1 VAVWLNEVYLDVL
14 PAPDSFGT
22 TSGRE
27 WTVDLTA
34 APTWVRFAA
43 IGPAFLV
50 TVLVFLDQQITA
62 RLINSA
68 DHKLQRGSGYH
79 LDLAVVGGLIAFC
92 SLFGLPWMVAATV
105 RSLNHVRSLATTED
119 VVLPQGGS
127 RERILH
133 VRENRITALA
143 IHALIGATLLVLAVL
158 KLIPMAVLYG
168 VFLFMGVVS
177 MVGNQFFER
186 ISLWVMDRNLY
197 PSTHYI
203 RKVPNFIIHKFTLLQ
218 LLCLAMLWGVK
229 ASSRFGILFPLFIAL
244 LVPVR
249 IFANR
254 CFEPQ
259 HLAALDA
266 EEEPEEE
273 ETHWAS

>member
-1 VAVWLNEVYLDVL
+1 
-14 PAPDSFGT
+14 
-22 TSGRE
+22 
-27 WTVDLTA
+27 
-34 APTWVRFAA
+34 
-43 IGPAFLV
+43 
-50 TVLVFLDQQITA
+50 
-62 RLINSA
+62 
-68 DHKLQRGSGYH
+68 
-79 LDLAVVGGLIAFC
+79 
-92 SLFGLPWMVAATV
+92 
-105 RSLNHVRSLATTED
+105 
-119 VVLPQGGS
+119 
-127 RERILH
+127 
-133 VRENRITALA
+133 
-143 IHALIGATLLVLAVL
+143 
-158 KLIPMAVLYG
+158 
-168 VFLFMGVVS
+168 
-177 MVGNQFFER
+177 
-186 ISLWVMDRNLY
+186 MDRNLY

-203 RKVPNFIIHKFTLLQ
+203 RKVPNLIIHKFTLLQ